1 MAIAAIRS
9 VRLRVMVYKQNKITV
24 TDGSIKYLS
33 DGTDSVLFLY
43 TCCIAAFLQ
52 NIPFGGET
60 F

>member
-9 VRLRVMVYKQNKITV
+9 VRLRVMLYKQNKITV

-33 DGTDSVLFLY
+33 DGTDPVLFLY
-43 TCCIAAFLQ
+43 TRGIAAFLQ